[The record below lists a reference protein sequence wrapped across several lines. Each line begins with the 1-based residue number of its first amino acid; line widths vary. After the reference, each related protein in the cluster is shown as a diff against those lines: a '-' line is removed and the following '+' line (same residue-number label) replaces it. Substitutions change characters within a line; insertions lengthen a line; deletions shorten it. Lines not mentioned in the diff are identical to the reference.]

1 MCSSLYLFVF
11 LESFCVIVGVILA
24 IVSVF
29 GVLVVIF
36 YVICKIRY
44 HFRSF
49 RSRFVLLDM
58 ISQFLLSFV
67 SVSMIFHSFRLVC
80 YILIFFVVVVFDQI
94 ADMLGL
100 GGFA

>member
-1 MCSSLYLFVF
+1 MCSYLYLFVL
-11 LESFCVIVGVILA
+11 LEAFCVIVGVILA

-49 RSRFVLLDM
+49 RRRFVLLDM
-58 ISQFLLSFV
+58 ISQCSLSFV
-67 SVSMIFHSFRLVC
+67 SVSIIFHSFLLVC
-80 YILIFFVVVVFDQI
+80 YILMIFVAVFDQI

-100 GGFA
+100 GGFV